1 MRIFV
6 DTSAFFALLDR
17 DDANHKK
24 AKEVWNKGL
33 NLLIPILKNRVF
45 IAFLKRSREQVFNLN
60 VMRDRHYLFVLVSS
74 DCLLARRLPFSHEFR
89 KDNVTDLRNLEKYF
103 DDNFLFG

>member
-24 AKEVWNKGL
+24 AKDIWNKVL
-33 NLLIPILKNRVF
+33 NFTFDSHFEEQGFHCIP
-45 IAFLKRSREQVFNLN
+45 
-60 VMRDRHYLFVLVSS
+60 
-74 DCLLARRLPFSHEFR
+74 
-89 KDNVTDLRNLEKYF
+89 
-103 DDNFLFG
+103 

>member
-24 AKEVWNKGL
+24 AKAVWNKVL

-60 VMRDRHYLFVLVSS
+60 VSMNVYSVKTSFPHSPFLRGRVS
-74 DCLLARRLPFSHEFR
+74 
-89 KDNVTDLRNLEKYF
+89 
-103 DDNFLFG
+103 

>member
-24 AKEVWNKGL
+24 AKEIWNKVL

-45 IAFLKRSREQVFNLN
+45 IAFPKRSRE
-60 VMRDRHYLFVLVSS
+60 
-74 DCLLARRLPFSHEFR
+74 
-89 KDNVTDLRNLEKYF
+89 
-103 DDNFLFG
+103 

>member
-24 AKEVWNKGL
+24 AKEVWNKVL

-45 IAFLKRSREQVFNLN
+45 IAFLKYLIYCSRQSGQE
-60 VMRDRHYLFVLVSS
+60 
-74 DCLLARRLPFSHEFR
+74 
-89 KDNVTDLRNLEKYF
+89 DNHSQIGF
-103 DDNFLFG
+103 FLKRIFY

>member
-1 MRIFV
+1 MRVFV

-24 AKEVWNKGL
+24 AKEIWNKVL

-60 VMRDRHYLFVLVSS
+60 VMRDMNVYSVKTFFLFPSFYE
-74 DCLLARRLPFSHEFR
+74 DEFR
-89 KDNVTDLRNLEKYF
+89 EVM
-103 DDNFLFG
+103 FL